1 MGRHQLVQ
9 CQLYTI
15 VRSKVTARI
24 TTDPLISVQYFWS
37 LIFIF
42 KLSESFWNHFKTT
55 FLTQEMNLKKSHRKI
70 FNFLWSKKYFEK
82 KSGFFWKFFKHRKIE
97 NQKCV
102 EIFLGLFSEFWI
114 LNVFSKKNIFFS
126 KIFFDHKKL
135 KNFDEIF
142 LSSSPVLGRSF

>member
-37 LIFIF
+37 LIFLIF

-55 FLTQEMNLKKSHRKI
+55 FLTQEMNFKKNLVEKIYFFVIEKYFWIKKNQIKIPKKSPKNFQHIFRFFDFGKI
-70 FNFLWSKKYFEK
+70 FKNI
-82 KSGFFWKFFKHRKIE
+82 SGFFF
-97 NQKCV
+97 
-102 EIFLGLFSEFWI
+102 
-114 LNVFSKKNIFFS
+114 
-126 KIFFDHKKL
+126 KIFFRPQ
-135 KNFDEIF
+135 KNKIF
-142 LSSSPVLGRSF
+142 RWDFF